1 MARKNYIRQTSD
13 HEAEIYVDKLP
24 DCAFVNAIKSV
35 DICTARIL
43 SSAERANIQRG
54 GPDIEIISMDG
65 DKMLVTRQQLCE
77 QFTHCSGRPIKLQYL
92 RTNVKYTVYRICNQT
107 CRVTKLPNNCTG
119 NINGKSIKPGSFII
133 KGADGKLRVL
143 SPKLFKKAYKIPLN
157 DVIKRH
163 MHGGVSRDFNIGN
176 IYKSN
181 SASRERL
188 MNEFGGQVPTPIQV
202 NAPVQPQMT
211 MPQPQEQIQNRFKTV
226 NSDTGTSM
234 KPSSGTFQRP
244 NNKPFS
250 MGPNPGQKTQQAQ
263 QSTGAPL
270 TVTARLVNLNK
281 QLVGFMVLNKV
292 TGQKKQMQLAQV
304 KGLSREH
311 KIDNLMLVTKEG
323 TNIQYLRGNGV
334 IIQNLPE
341 ILV

>member
-1 MARKNYIRQTSD
+1 MARKNYIVQTGSNS
-13 HEAEIYVDKLP
+13 AEIYIDKLP
-24 DCAFVNAIKSV
+24 DCAFVNAIKTV

-43 SSAERANIQRG
+43 PASERAELQRG
-54 GPDIEIISMDG
+54 GPDVEIVSMDG
-65 DKMLVTRQQLCE
+65 EKMLVTRQQLCS
-77 QFTHCSGRPIKLQYL
+77 QFTHCSGRVIKLKYL
-92 RTNVKYTVYRICNQT
+92 RTDTKYIVYRLCNVT

-119 NINGKSIKPGSFII
+119 KIGNKSIKSGSFII
-133 KGADGKLRVL
+133 KGADNKIKVL
-143 SPKLFKKAYKIPLN
+143 SPRLFKKAYKIPLN

-163 MHGGVSRDFNIGN
+163 MHGGISRDFAMNN
-176 IYKSN
+176 IYKSQ
-181 SASRERL
+181 SESKARL
-188 MNEFGGQVPTPIQV
+188 FNDFGKQR
-202 NAPVQPQMT
+202 VQPMQINVPKQPMMT
-211 MPQPQEQIQNRFKTV
+211 MPQPQEKATNAFKQQIN
-226 NSDTGTSM
+226 
-234 KPSSGTFQRP
+234 
-244 NNKPFS
+244 
-250 MGPNPGQKTQQAQ
+250 KTQSFDRQNNLFKSAQ
-263 QSTGAPL
+263 QTQQNQRSTQPQTGAPL

-281 QLVGFMVLNKV
+281 QLVGFMVLNKA